1 MDLAGGVPDVGDV
14 FMTKHYRLDG
24 AAPRRTSRRRGAR
37 PAARGLRVTRSGFA
51 AIIGRPNVG
60 KSTLLNQ
67 VVGTKVSI
75 TAASPNTTRQ
85 AIRGILTEG
94 DTQVIFVDTPG
105 IHRPRTTLGG
115 RLNDTARAAADGV
128 DVILAV
134 IEAGSAI
141 GPGDRNVIETML
153 RNARGR
159 NAPLPCVVVNK
170 MDKSGR
176 ETVVAQLVAA
186 TTAVEEIADRVGPRA
201 TSSSAWS
208 TFRSRP
214 RRAKERRQL
223 IEYVRKAM
231 PESPFLFPEDEVSDV
246 PEAMWVAELV
256 REQLVRKT
264 KQELPHSIH
273 TRVIEFEWPHIT
285 VEILV
290 ERESQKGMV
299 IGKGGAFL
307 KDVGIAARR
316 QLPEGCFLELK
327 SPSSPAGRSATTPST
342 GSGTDAS
349 RSVAV
354 RASVGTL
361 GTQ

>member
-1 MDLAGGVPDVGDV
+1 
-14 FMTKHYRLDG
+14 MTY
-24 AAPRRTSRRRGAR
+24 
-37 PAARGLRVTRSGFA
+37 SGFA

-85 AIRGILTEG
+85 AIRGILTEE
-94 DTQVIFVDTPG
+94 DIQIIFVDTPG
-105 IHRPRTTLGG
+105 IHRPKTTLGA

-134 IEAGSAI
+134 VEAGSSI
-141 GPGDRNVIETML
+141 GPGDRNVLTTML
-153 RNARGR
+153 ANARSPKG
-159 NAPLPCVVVNK
+159 PLPVVVVNK
-170 MDKSGR
+170 TDKAGR
-176 ETVVAQLVAA
+176 EAVAAQLVAA
-186 TTAVEEIADRVGPRA
+186 TTAVAELADDLNLPDVHERVEYFPVSARTGDGTRA
-201 TSSSAWS
+201 
-208 TFRSRP
+208 
-214 RRAKERRQL
+214 L
-223 IEYVRKAM
+223 IDYVKKAM
-231 PESPFLFPEDEVSDV
+231 PESPFLFSEDEISDV
-246 PEAMWVAELV
+246 PEAVWVAELV

-273 TRVIEFEWPHIT
+273 CRVIEFEWPHVL

-299 IGKGGAFL
+299 IGKGGALL

-327 SPSSPAGRSATTPST
+327 V
-342 GSGTDAS
+342 
-349 RSVAV
+349 SVEPGWQK
-354 RASVGTL
+354 RDDTL
-361 GTQ
+361 DRFGY